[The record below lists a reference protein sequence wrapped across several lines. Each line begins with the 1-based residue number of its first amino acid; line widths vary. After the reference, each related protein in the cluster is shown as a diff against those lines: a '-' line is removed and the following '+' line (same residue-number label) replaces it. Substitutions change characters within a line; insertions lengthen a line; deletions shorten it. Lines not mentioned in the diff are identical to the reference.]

1 MRLTK
6 LKIAGFKSFVDP
18 TTVTFPSSLTGV
30 VGPNGCG
37 KSNII
42 DAVRWVM
49 GEISAKHLRGDSM
62 ADVIFNGSSARKP
75 LGAAS
80 VELVFDNS
88 DGKIGGAYANYNEVA
103 LRRAV
108 SRDGSSDYYIN
119 GMKVRRKD
127 ITQLFLGTGLG
138 SRSYAIIEQG
148 MISRVIEA
156 RPDDLRA
163 FLEEAAGISRYKER
177 RRETEDRI
185 GQTREN
191 LDRLNDLRDEVDK
204 QIRHLQRQAVTA
216 RRYQALKEE
225 ERKLQAELLAL
236 RLQSLD
242 AEAQV
247 RDAAALACETA
258 MQAVLADLRAAEA
271 EIEQVRVEQSSKA
284 DALGAIQ
291 ARSVRA
297 GAEVTRIEQG
307 IQFTREMRQ
316 RQTADLEQSQAQVQD
331 LNAIIQRDLAA
342 LEALGAEL
350 AAMNPRLDA
359 AHAEE
364 LRTSE
369 VLTQC
374 ETSLADWQ
382 HTWDEHSQAVS
393 RGQRETQ
400 VERARIEQ
408 LENGQRR
415 LLQQQERQESERLVL
430 AQAQPGVPLELLEAQ
445 ATASADAG
453 HRATSELKELLAELS
468 VTRDRE
474 REQAQAQNALRT
486 RWQQALG
493 TQVST
498 EALQQAALG
507 KVSGKV
513 TQWLKS
519 QSLDLEPR
527 VAQQLRVARGWERA
541 VETVLGAY
549 LEAVC
554 VDGLDRVADLLGS
567 FDGGQLAV
575 VSLNEAAAGT
585 AGSTGAAGLAGA
597 AGSTGTAGSTGAAV
611 STGAAGLAGAAGEAG
626 SAAEGSAVESAEGPD
641 PVSLQA
647 KVKGAAVLGSV
658 LSSVFTAE
666 TLAEA
671 QGRRRRLAAGQ
682 SVVTRDGVWLGPD
695 WLRLSR
701 DRDPHSG
708 VIEREESLRDIRLQV
723 SRLADEVKDSE
734 QRLELTRQRV
744 REHED
749 RRERSQA
756 EVNRLHREHVDRRAA
771 LDAAR
776 ARTADAARRL
786 GELET
791 GLKDVRAELERTA
804 TELRA
809 ARGRM
814 ETAID
819 ALAALE
825 PQRLMLEEGR
835 ANLRAAQGAA
845 RAAAQQA
852 QQAARELALQVESRR
867 SAHVSLCTTQGRVK
881 QQLVALEL
889 RRDELAAQLADGEA
903 PLNALKLEI
912 ESALELKAQIEAEFK
927 AAKIASDELDAV
939 LRERET
945 YRNRIEE
952 RVEAARAAQDDA
964 RLAAQQVRI
973 RREGVVEQFAATS
986 FELAALLAQLA
997 PGATV
1002 DAWEPLLAET
1012 KAKIERLGQ
1021 VNLAAIGEFKEQSE
1035 RKEYLDRQFKDL
1047 TDALETL
1054 ESAMRKI
1061 DRETRT
1067 RFQDTFDRVNAGLKE
1082 KFPRLFGGGHAYLEL
1097 SGEEP
1102 DAAGVSVMARPPGKR
1117 NSTISQLSGGEKALT
1132 AVALVFAI
1140 FDLNPAPFCLLDE
1153 VDAPLDEN
1161 NVGRFCDIVRD
1172 MSSSVQFIFITHNKS
1187 TMEMASQLV
1196 GVTMNEPGVSR
1207 LVAVDV
1213 DEAVRMAA
1221 M

>member
-49 GEISAKHLRGDSM
+49 GEISAKHLRGESM

-88 DGKIGGAYANYNEVA
+88 EGKIGGPYASYNEVA

-108 SRDGSSDYYIN
+108 SRDGTSDYFIN
-119 GMKVRRKD
+119 GTKVRRKD

-177 RRETEDRI
+177 RRETENRI

-191 LDRLNDLRDEVDK
+191 LDRLNDLREEVEK
-204 QIRHLQRQAVTA
+204 QIRHLQRQAATA
-216 RRYQALKEE
+216 RRYQSLKEE

-242 AEAQV
+242 AESQTREATTQH
-247 RDAAALACETA
+247 CETA
-258 MQAVLADLRAAEA
+258 MQAVLADLRHAEA
-271 EIEQVRVEQSSKA
+271 EIERIRVEQSSKS
-284 DALGAIQ
+284 DALGVIQ
-291 ARSVRA
+291 ERFYAA
-297 GAEVTRIEQG
+297 GSEVTRIEQS
-307 IQFTREMRQ
+307 IQHARELRQ
-316 RQTADLEQSQAQVQD
+316 RQSDDLGQSQTEVRE
-331 LNAIIQRDLAA
+331 LGGVIQRDRAQ
-342 LEALGAEL
+342 LEALGSEL
-350 AAMNPRLDA
+350 AEMSPRLDA

-364 LRTSE
+364 RGAAQLVER
-369 VLTQC
+369 C
-374 ETSLADWQ
+374 EQALAAWQ
-382 HTWDEHSQAVS
+382 HAWDEHSQAVA
-393 RGQRETQ
+393 RDQRETQ

-408 LENGQRR
+408 LEGQQHR
-415 LLQQQERQESERLVL
+415 LLQQQERQRAEHASLVG
-430 AQAQPGVPLELLEAQ
+430 QAPAVSLEALGDQ
-445 ATASADAG
+445 AAAAQDAG
-453 HRATSELKELLAELS
+453 EKAARGLAELLAELTQ
-468 VTRDRE
+468 TRERE
-474 REQAQAQNALRT
+474 REQTQALNALRAQ
-486 RWQQALG
+486 WQQALG

-513 TQWLKS
+513 TQWLKA
-519 QSLDLEPR
+519 QSLDHQPR
-527 VAQQLRVARGWERA
+527 LAQQLRVDRGWERA
-541 VETVLGAY
+541 VETVLGSY

-554 VDGLDRVADLLGS
+554 VDGLESVADVLGS
-567 FDGGQLAV
+567 FDGGHLALV
-575 VSLNEAAAGT
+575 TVGDQ
-585 AGSTGAAGLAGA
+585 AGA
-597 AGSTGTAGSTGAAV
+597 PTDAA
-611 STGAAGLAGAAGEAG
+611 
-626 SAAEGSAVESAEGPD
+626 
-641 PVSLQA
+641 SLQA
-647 KVKGAAVLGSV
+647 KVQGAGMLASV

-666 TLAEA
+666 TLGEA
-671 QGRRRRLAAGQ
+671 LGRRRRLTAGQ

-695 WLRLSR
+695 WLRVSR
-701 DRDPHSG
+701 DKDPHTG
-708 VIEREESLRDIRLQV
+708 VIEREEALRDIRAAV
-723 SRLADEVKDSE
+723 SRLGDEVKESE
-734 QRLELTRQRV
+734 QQLELTRERV
-744 REHED
+744 HEHED
-749 RRERSQA
+749 ARDRLQA
-756 EVNRLHREHVDRRAA
+756 DVNRLHREHVDKRGALEAA
-771 LDAAR
+771 EAR
-776 ARTADAARRL
+776 KADAARRL
-786 GELET
+786 SQLET
-791 GLKDVRAELERTA
+791 GLQDMSAELERTQ
-804 TELRA
+804 TDLRA

-814 ETAID
+814 EGAIET
-819 ALAALE
+819 LASLE
-825 PQRLMLEEGR
+825 PKRLILEQRREQ
-835 ANLRAAQGAA
+835 LRADQVAA
-845 RAAAQQA
+845 RAAAQA
-852 QQAARELALQVESRR
+852 VQQVARDLALQVESRR
-867 SAHVSLCTTQGRVK
+867 SSHASLTSTVGRVEK
-881 QQLVALEL
+881 QLDSLEQ
-889 RRDELAAQLADGEA
+889 RRDELAAQLAAGEA
-903 PLNALKLEI
+903 PLAALLAEI
-912 ESALELKAQIEAEFK
+912 EAALSARARIEHELH
-927 AAKIASDELDAV
+927 AAKVASEELDAV
-939 LRERET
+939 LRDREVRRSVIDERL
-945 YRNRIEE
+945 
-952 RVEAARAAQDDA
+952 EAARTALDEA
-964 RLAAQQVRI
+964 RLAAQQVRV
-973 RREGVVEQFAATS
+973 RRESVAEQLGSTG
-986 FELAALLAQLA
+986 FELPALLAQLA
-997 PGATV
+997 AEVTV
-1002 DAWEPLLAET
+1002 DAWETQLEET
-1012 KAKIERLGQ
+1012 KGRIERLGQ

-1035 RKEYLDRQFKDL
+1035 RKEYLDRQCKDL

-1097 SGEEP
+1097 TGEES
-1102 DAAGVSVMARPPGKR
+1102 DSSESSGVSVMARPPGKR

-1172 MSSSVQFIFITHNKS
+1172 MSKSVQFIFITHNKS
-1187 TMEMASQLV
+1187 TMELASQLI

>member
-49 GEISAKHLRGDSM
+49 GEISAKHLRGESM
-62 ADVIFNGSSARKP
+62 ADVIFNGSAARKP

-88 DGKIGGAYANYNEVA
+88 DGKIGGEYAAYNEVA

-108 SRDGSSDYYIN
+108 SRDGNSDYFIN
-119 GMKVRRKD
+119 GTKVRRKD

-138 SRSYAIIEQG
+138 TRSYAIIEQG

-177 RRETEDRI
+177 RRETESRI
-185 GQTREN
+185 GHTREN
-191 LDRLNDLRDEVDK
+191 LDRLNDLREEVEK
-204 QIRHLQRQAVTA
+204 QIRHLQRQAATA

-236 RLQSLD
+236 RMQSLD

-247 RDAAALACETA
+247 RDAATSGCETA
-258 MQAVLADLRAAEA
+258 MQAVLADLREVEA
-271 EIEQVRVEQSSKA
+271 EIERIRADQASKT
-284 DALGAIQ
+284 DVLGAIQ
-291 ARSVRA
+291 TRFYEA

-307 IQFTREMRQ
+307 IQFTRELRQ
-316 RQTADLEQSQAQVQD
+316 RQRSDLEQAEAQVAD
-331 LNAIIQRDLAA
+331 LTGVLQRDRGQLEGLAQ
-342 LEALGAEL
+342 EL
-350 AAMNPRLDA
+350 ATMVPGLDT

-364 LRTSE
+364 ARTSQA
-369 VLTQC
+369 LQAC
-374 ETSLADWQ
+374 EQALSAWQ
-382 HTWDEHSQAVS
+382 LTWDTHAQAVALA
-393 RGQRETQ
+393 QRETG

-408 LENGQRR
+408 LESQQRR
-415 LLQQQERQESERLVL
+415 LLQQQERQESERAALVEL
-430 AQAQPGVPLELLEAQ
+430 QPAIALEALERN
-445 ATASADAG
+445 AEMARDAG
-453 HRATSELKELLAELS
+453 QKAAAELQELLAEIS

-474 REQAQAQNALRT
+474 REQSQALNALRT

-498 EALQQAALG
+498 EALQTAALG
-507 KVSGKV
+507 KASGKV
-513 TQWLKS
+513 TEWLKS
-519 QSLDLEPR
+519 KSLDRQPR
-527 VAQQLRVARGWERA
+527 VAQQLRVDRGWERA
-541 VETVLGAY
+541 VETVLGSY

-554 VDGLDRVADLLGS
+554 VDGLDSVTDLLAS
-567 FDGGQLAV
+567 FDGGYLAV
-575 VSLNEAAAGT
+575 
-585 AGSTGAAGLAGA
+585 
-597 AGSTGTAGSTGAAV
+597 V
-611 STGAAGLAGAAGEAG
+611 STGAAASTGAGSAGEAAAVAAG
-626 SAAEGSAVESAEGPD
+626 SA
-641 PVSLQA
+641 SLRA
-647 KVKGAAVLGSV
+647 KVQGAAVLGSV
-658 LSSVFTAE
+658 LSSVYTAE
-666 TLAEA
+666 TLNEA
-671 QGRRRRLAAGQ
+671 LGRRRQLGAGE
-682 SVVTRDGVWLGPD
+682 SVVTRDGIWLGSD
-695 WLRLSR
+695 WLRISR
-701 DRDPHSG
+701 DAEPHTG
-708 VIEREESLRDIRLQV
+708 VIEREETLREIRTLV
-723 SRLADEVKDSE
+723 SGLGEEVQE
-734 QRLELTRQRV
+734 LEHRLELTRERV
-744 REHED
+744 RDHED
-749 RRERSQA
+749 RREHFQA
-756 EVNRLHREHVDRRAA
+756 DVNRLHREHVDRRAE
-771 LDAAR
+771 LDSAQAR
-776 ARTADAARRL
+776 NVDAARRL
-786 GELET
+786 SQLET
-791 GLKDVRAELERTA
+791 GLADVRAELARTDA
-804 TELRA
+804 DLRT

-825 PQRLMLEEGR
+825 PKRVDLEEERDRMRNELGT
-835 ANLRAAQGAA
+835 A
-845 RAAAQQA
+845 RAAAQTA
-852 QQAARELALQVESRR
+852 QQLARELALQVESRR
-867 SAHVSLCTTQGRVK
+867 SSHASLTTTLSRIEK
-881 QQLVALEL
+881 QLEGL
-889 RRDELAAQLADGEA
+889 ETRRNELAGQLADGEA
-903 PLNALKLEI
+903 PLLAAQAQLEQSLRIRAEI
-912 ESALELKAQIEAEFK
+912 EGELQ
-927 AAKIASDELDAV
+927 AAKIASDELDAQ
-939 LRERET
+939 LRDREST
-945 YRNRIEE
+945 RLSVEQ
-952 RVEAARAAQDDA
+952 RVEAARGALDEA
-964 RLAAQQVRI
+964 RLAASQVRV
-973 RREGVVEQFAATS
+973 RRESVAEQLAATN
-986 FELAALLAQLA
+986 FELAELLAQLA
-997 PGATV
+997 AEATV
-1002 DAWEPLLAET
+1002 ENWESQLEET
-1012 KAKIERLGQ
+1012 RGKIERLGQ

-1035 RKEYLDRQFKDL
+1035 RKEYLDRQCKDL

-1067 RFQDTFDRVNAGLKE
+1067 RFQDTFDKVNAGLKE

-1097 SGEEP
+1097 TGEEG
-1102 DAAGVSVMARPPGKR
+1102 AASGVSVMARPPGKR

-1161 NVGRFCDIVRD
+1161 NVGRFCDIVRE
-1172 MSSSVQFIFITHNKS
+1172 MSRNVQFIFITHNKS
-1187 TMEMASQLV
+1187 TMELASQLV

>member
-49 GEISAKHLRGDSM
+49 GEISAKHLRGESM
-62 ADVIFNGSSARKP
+62 ADVIFNGSASRKP
-75 LGAAS
+75 LGNAS

-88 DGKIGGAYANYNEVA
+88 DGKIGGPYANYNEVA

-108 SRDGSSDYYIN
+108 SRDGTSDYFIN
-119 GMKVRRKD
+119 GLKVRRKD

-138 SRSYAIIEQG
+138 TRSYAIIEQG

-177 RRETEDRI
+177 RRETESRI
-185 GQTREN
+185 GHTREN
-191 LDRLNDLRDEVDK
+191 LDRLNDVREEVEK
-204 QIRHLQRQAVTA
+204 QIRHLQRQAATA

-225 ERKLQAELLAL
+225 ERKLFAELLVL

-242 AEAQV
+242 LEAGA
-247 RDAAALACETA
+247 RDAATSSCETA
-258 MQAVLADLRAAEA
+258 MQSVLADLREAEA
-271 EIEQVRVEQSSKA
+271 QIERIRADQSSKA
-284 DALGAIQ
+284 DALSSIQ
-291 ARSVRA
+291 ARYYEA
-297 GAEVTRIEQG
+297 GAEVTRIEQS
-307 IQFTREMRQ
+307 IEYTRELRQ
-316 RQTADLEQSQAQVQD
+316 RQRSDLEQVDSQA
-331 LNAIIQRDLAA
+331 ADLAKVVQLDRVQ
-342 LEALGAEL
+342 LESLSLEL
-350 AAMNPRLDA
+350 SSMVPALDA
-359 AHAEE
+359 AHDRERVASQA
-364 LRTSE
+364 LDGSE
-369 VLTQC
+369 QA
-374 ETSLADWQ
+374 LAAWQ
-382 HTWDEHSQAVS
+382 QTWDNHAQAVAL
-393 RGQRETQ
+393 RQRETQ

-408 LENGQRR
+408 LESQQRR
-415 LLQQQERQESERLVL
+415 LLQQQERQETERTVFAQLQPPVALETLTERAEL
-430 AQAQPGVPLELLEAQ
+430 ARGAGEMAAAELQ
-445 ATASADAG
+445 
-453 HRATSELKELLAELS
+453 ELLAEIS
-468 VTRDRE
+468 ATRDRE
-474 REQAQAQNALRT
+474 REQSHALNALRT
-486 RWQQALG
+486 RLQQAQG

-507 KVSGKV
+507 KASGKV

-519 QSLDLEPR
+519 QSLDHKPR
-527 VAQQLRVARGWERA
+527 VAQQLRVDKGWERA

-554 VDGLDRVADLLGS
+554 VDGLESVTDLLAS
-567 FDGGQLAV
+567 FDGGYLAV
-575 VSLNEAAAGT
+575 VSTAAAP
-585 AGSTGAAGLAGA
+585 
-597 AGSTGTAGSTGAAV
+597 
-611 STGAAGLAGAAGEAG
+611 
-626 SAAEGSAVESAEGPD
+626 SAVRDAA
-641 PVSLQA
+641 SLQA
-647 KVKGAAVLGSV
+647 KVRGASVLASV
-658 LSSVFTAE
+658 LSSVHTAE

-671 QGRRRRLAAGQ
+671 LKVQRQLKAGE
-682 SVVTRDGVWLGPD
+682 SVVTRDGIWLGND
-695 WLRLSR
+695 WLRVSR
-701 DRDPHSG
+701 DADPHTG
-708 VIEREESLRDIRLQV
+708 VIEREETLRGIRVQV
-723 SRLADEVKDSE
+723 DVLENEVKELE
-734 QRLELTRQRV
+734 QRLEETRERV

-749 RRERSQA
+749 HRERFQA
-756 EVNRLHREHVDRRAA
+756 NVNRLHHEHVER
-771 LDAAR
+771 
-776 ARTADAARRL
+776 
-786 GELET
+786 
-791 GLKDVRAELERTA
+791 RAELNSAQARTEDA
-804 TELRA
+804 TQRLAKIEAELADVRSELSRSETELRA
-809 ARGRM
+809 SRSRM

-825 PQRLMLEEGR
+825 PQRMDLEQER
-835 ANLRAAQGAA
+835 ERMRTALSDA
-845 RAAAQQA
+845 RAAAAAA
-852 QQAARELALQVESRR
+852 QQHARDLAVQVESRR
-867 SAHVSLCTTQGRVK
+867 SSHASLLTTLARLDK
-881 QQLVALEL
+881 QLEDLETRRLEL
-889 RRDELAAQLADGEA
+889 SSQLADGEA
-903 PLNALKLEI
+903 PLADAQGKLQH
-912 ESALELKAQIEAEFK
+912 ELRLRAEVEAELR
-927 AAKIASDELDAV
+927 AARIASDELDAL
-939 LRERET
+939 LRQH
-945 YRNRIEE
+945 
-952 RVEAARAAQDDA
+952 EAARMAVDQRLDAARTSLDEA
-964 RLAAQQVRI
+964 RLAAQQVRV
-973 RREGVVEQFAATS
+973 RREGVAEQLAATNYE
-986 FELAALLAQLA
+986 FGMLVAQIA
-997 PGATV
+997 QEATV
-1002 DAWEPLLAET
+1002 DTWESQLEET
-1012 KAKIERLGQ
+1012 KGKIERLGQ

-1035 RKEYLDRQFKDL
+1035 RKEYLDRQCKDL

-1097 SGEEP
+1097 TGE
-1102 DAAGVSVMARPPGKR
+1102 DSTAAGVSVMARPPGKR

-1172 MSSSVQFIFITHNKS
+1172 MSRSVQFIFITHNKS

-1207 LVAVDV
+1207 LVSVDV